1 MLQSDWP
8 IFVIDNKSTDNAV
21 CVNMSCTKR
30 IISFDFDIV
39 VEKNKSKVIWRG
51 LYTYWQWYLLLQW
64 SNVVVESTKKKKKKK
79 ILLSLRVQIKL
90 NHSWFIKFY
99 QGIPL
104 WVNNSVIKESALV
117 ITADEYIGKVF
128 SNSAIETTWQSKKR

>member
-1 MLQSDWP
+1 
-8 IFVIDNKSTDNAV
+8 
-21 CVNMSCTKR
+21 MSCTER

-39 VEKNKSKVIWRG
+39 VKKTSQ
-51 LYTYWQWYLLLQW
+51 QWFGMVCTPIDNDICHYSGQ
-64 SNVVVESTKKKKKKK
+64 KKKK

-90 NHSWFIKFY
+90 NHGWFIKFY